1 MITNKTELLAPCGTM
16 ESFYAA
22 LAAGADA
29 VYLGGTKFGA
39 RAYAGNFTDSQLAEV
54 LYTAHCHDL
63 RVYLTVNTLIKQN
76 EINQVTDYLSPL
88 SEAGL
93 DGVIVQ
99 DLGVLSLLHRT
110 IPDLQL
116 HASTQLQVTSHEA
129 ASVLKD
135 FGVTRIVPARELTL
149 EECRSIKE
157 KTGLEIEVFIHGA
170 MCYCYSGRCLMSSM
184 IGGRSGNRG
193 RCAQPCR
200 LPYTSSYSTKP
211 SYPLSMRD
219 MQTIDIL
226 PSLLDAGMDSLKIEG
241 RMKPPEYVA
250 GVVSA
255 YRKAIDAY
263 YDGSPVGVSDKEKE
277 VLRHLYI
284 RGEVSTGYF
293 DGKRGKQL
301 LSMESPGYVGTEEEI
316 LSRIRSTYCKEPV
329 KHAYKAHFEANTGLP
344 LHLFVYDEE
353 GAYFEVYG
361 EVPETA
367 KSVPTCAEEIKSQLN
382 KLGDMPFTFEEITVT
397 ADDNLFIP
405 KKWVNALRR
414 SLCAQIL
421 HFDKEAANTS
431 ETPPVLSVKQ
441 KKTTISVPKSLR
453 IHVKTSDQA
462 KAVLSFL
469 KETSYPEG
477 AFTVTFDADALMK
490 DSLLLASYQ
499 SLNGA
504 FSRGICLPVV
514 LREREDDYKQK
525 LLRLLQKEAPEFVY
539 VSDIASFGFLM
550 QYTHEYRICTE
561 PSLYAW
567 NDEAMKYFARYAA
580 YISLPWELSSGE
592 IRNLCDNVTECLSK
606 LESIVYGRPPLMVSS
621 GCLSLTSNHC
631 GHGEQGNKA
640 IALKDRKNHV
650 FPVETSC
657 EHCTNVILNDLPVC
671 LYDGIP
677 KLLQDGIERFTLL
690 FTVETGDQAL
700 QVTKAFCQKL
710 FASNEKSDSKSFSEI
725 AKNIPYTSGWFKRP
739 AE

>member
-1 MITNKTELLAPCGTM
+1 MTTNKTELLAPCGTM

-54 LYTAHCHDL
+54 LYTAHCHNL
-63 RVYLTVNTLIKQN
+63 RVYLTVNTLLKQD
-76 EINQVTDYLSPL
+76 EISQVVDYLLPL

-99 DLGVLSLLHRT
+99 DLGVLSLLHRSV
-110 IPDLQL
+110 PELQL

-129 ASVLKD
+129 ASLLKE

-149 EECRSIKE
+149 QECIALKD

-226 PSLLDAGMDSLKIEG
+226 PALLDAGMDSLKIEG

-263 YDGSPVGVSDKEKE
+263 YDGNDSPVSERDREF
-277 VLRHLYI
+277 LRHLYI

-293 DGKRGKQL
+293 DGKKGKQL
-301 LSMESPGYVGTEEEI
+301 LSMETPGYAGTDEKI
-316 LSRIRSTYCKEPV
+316 LSELRKNYCKPPE
-329 KHAYKAHFEANTGLP
+329 KHAYKAHLEAYSGMP

-353 GAYFEVYG
+353 GAFFEVYG
-361 EVPETA
+361 EVPESA
-367 KSVPTCAEEIKSQLN
+367 KSVPTGAEEIKSQLN
-382 KLGDMPFTFEEITVT
+382 KLGDMPFTFEEISVT
-397 ADDNLFIP
+397 TDENLFIP
-405 KKWVNALRR
+405 KKWINALRR
-414 SLCAQIL
+414 NLCAQIL
-421 HFDKEAANTS
+421 RFDKEAANNS
-431 ETPPVLSVKQ
+431 ETVPFTSAKQ
-441 KKTTISVPKSLR
+441 KKATISIPKSLR
-453 IHVKTSDQA
+453 IHVKTPEQA
-462 KAVLSFL
+462 KSVLSFL
-469 KETSYPEG
+469 TGASYPE
-477 AFTVTFDADALMK
+477 AVFTVTFDADALMK

-499 SLNGA
+499 SLKGPI
-504 FSRGICLPVV
+504 SRGICLPVV

-525 LLRLLQKEAPEFVY
+525 LLRLLQNEAPEFVY

-550 QYTHEYRICTE
+550 QHPHEYRICTE

-567 NDEAMKYFARYAA
+567 NDEALKYLARHAA

-592 IRNLCDNVTECLSK
+592 IRNLCDNVTECLSN

-621 GCLSLTSNHC
+621 GCLSLTSNNC
-631 GHGEQGNKA
+631 GHGEQGNKT
-640 IALKDRKNHV
+640 IALKDRKKHE

-710 FASNEKSDSKSFSEI
+710 FFDNERSGAKSFSEI
-725 AKNIPYTSGWFKRP
+725 AKNIPCTNGWFKRP